1 MTVWKQGLIVALAA
15 ALAGFGYWYFGASD
29 APAPDGGP
37 DSSAARQNG
46 PARAMPVEAKPVT
59 VGPVARRIEAVGSLR
74 SDESVVIRPEIA
86 GRIAQIRFA
95 EGEAIERGA
104 VLVILESSIQ
114 RAELA
119 QAEAA
124 LALSQ
129 ANYGRADELYR
140 KRAGTKRAL
149 DEALARMRQDE
160 ARLQLA
166 RAVFSKTELRAP
178 FSGVLGLRRVSVG
191 GYVTPGQDIVNLEN
205 LNPIK
210 LDFRVPEIFFSV
222 VAPGQ
227 SVRVG
232 VDAFPGRSFD
242 GQVYAIDPQV
252 DANGR
257 ALAARARIP
266 NDDGSLRPGM
276 FARIELVLERRAEAV
291 LVPEEALVPR
301 GDDQY
306 VFRVVDGKAA
316 FTRVVTGQRRAAMVE
331 ISEGLA
337 AGDVVVTAGQMK
349 IRDGMPVM
357 NTLAQKPSAAPA
369 APDAAKPAAQPA
381 G

>member
-1 MTVWKQGLIVALAA
+1 MRVWKQGVIVALAA
-15 ALAGFGYWYFGASD
+15 VIAGIGYWTLGTDD
-29 APAPDGGP
+29 AAAPDGGLGAP
-37 DSSAARQNG
+37 QAAG
-46 PARAMPVEAKPVT
+46 PQRAMPVEAKPVT
-59 VGPVARRIEAVGSLR
+59 VGPIARRIEAVGSLR

-95 EGEAIERGA
+95 EGEAVERGA
-104 VLVILESSIQ
+104 VLATLESSIQ

-119 QAEAA
+119 QAEAG
-124 LALSQ
+124 LALSR
-129 ANYGRADELYR
+129 ANHRRADELFR

-166 RAVFSKTELRAP
+166 RAVHAKTELRAP

-191 GYVTPGQDIVNLEN
+191 AYVTPGQDIVNLEK

-210 LDFRVPEIFFSV
+210 LDFRVPELFLAA

-227 SVRVG
+227 TVRIG
-232 VDAFPGRSFD
+232 VDAFPNQDFA
-242 GQVYAIDPQV
+242 GQVYAIDPLV

-257 ALAARARIP
+257 ALAVRARVA
-266 NDDGSLRPGM
+266 NDTGSLRPGM
-276 FARIELVLERRAEAV
+276 FARVTLVLEQRADAI

-301 GDDQY
+301 GTEQY
-306 VFRVVDGKAA
+306 VFRILDGKAG

-331 ISEGLA
+331 IREGLSA
-337 AGDVVVTAGQMK
+337 DDVVVTAGQTK
-349 IRDGMPVM
+349 IRDGMPVL
-357 NTLAQKPSAAPA
+357 NILAQRPGATPGAPA
-369 APDAAKPAAQPA
+369 KAKPAADPA